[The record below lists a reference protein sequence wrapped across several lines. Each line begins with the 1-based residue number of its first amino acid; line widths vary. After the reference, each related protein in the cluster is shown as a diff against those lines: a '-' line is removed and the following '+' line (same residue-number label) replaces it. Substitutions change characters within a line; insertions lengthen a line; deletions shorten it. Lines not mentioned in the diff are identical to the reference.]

1 MNIGTCS
8 FHPVHNSFCKGLKKL
23 NFDFDEFFHDLHFF
37 FKLSSAYRED
47 YASLRELTNV
57 FAKYAMKHIST
68 RWLSMKYFCIRL
80 LEELPN
86 LKEYFPKFL
95 PKTSQYN
102 ELKKAKTYK
111 RIKSILTDP
120 VSEVY
125 LSFCA
130 FATGDFESFLLQ
142 FQNDQPMIRNGMFDL
157 LTNLKKKFIK
167 KKVLSNENDGFH
179 AKKDLLKID
188 VLKAKNNKP
197 LNLIDIDMKTK
208 SFFF

>member
-1 MNIGTCS
+1 MTCI
-8 FHPVHNSFCKGLKKL
+8 
-23 NFDFDEFFHDLHFF
+23 FF
-37 FKLSSAYRED
+37 FKLSSAHRED

-179 AKKDLLKID
+179 AKKDLLKTD